1 MFRLLLRN
9 KTNKEMS
16 DLQLNSPPTHQ
27 ERQLANE
34 GFQRLIEVIEDIN
47 HPENVPEISLLETGE
62 PIKIP
67 LKVLKMLAEILKNF
81 RDGNAVSIVPVG
93 TTFTTQKAAE
103 FLNCS
108 RPHVTKLIDQ
118 GKLKAELVGRHR
130 RIQFKDLIEFKKSM
144 IQERKEALLE
154 LMQDSE
160 NLGLY
165 ETD

>member
-1 MFRLLLRN
+1 
-9 KTNKEMS
+9 MS
-16 DLQLNSPPTHQ
+16 ELQLNSPPTHQ

-34 GFQRLIEVIEDIN
+34 GFQKLIDMIDEIN
-47 HPENVPEISLLETGE
+47 HPENIPEISLLETGE

-93 TTFTTQKAAE
+93 TSFTTQKAAE

-118 GKLKAELVGRHR
+118 GKLKAEMVGRHR
-130 RIQFKDLIEFKKSM
+130 RIQFKDLMEFKKSM
-144 IQERKEALLE
+144 VAERKESLIK
-154 LMQDSE
+154 LMRDSE
-160 NLGLY
+160 ELGLY
-165 ETD
+165 EAD

>member
-1 MFRLLLRN
+1 
-9 KTNKEMS
+9 MS
-16 DLQLNSPPTHQ
+16 ELPLNSPPTHQ
-27 ERQLANE
+27 ERRLANE
-34 GFQRLIEVIEDIN
+34 SFQRLIEIIDDIN

-67 LKVLKMLAEILKNF
+67 LKVLKMLAEILKNY

-93 TTFTTQKAAE
+93 ATFTTQKAAE

-108 RPHVTKLIDQ
+108 RPHVTKLIDG

-130 RIQFKDLIEFKKSM
+130 RVQFNDLVEFKRNM
-144 IQERKEALLE
+144 IKERKQALIE

-160 NLGLY
+160 ELGLY

>member
-1 MFRLLLRN
+1 MP
-9 KTNKEMS
+9 E
-16 DLQLNSPPTHQ
+16 LQLSSPPTHQ

-34 GFQRLIEVIEDIN
+34 SFQQLIEVIGDIN

-62 PIKIP
+62 PIRIP

-81 RDGNAVSIVPVG
+81 RDGNAVSIVPFS

-108 RPHVTKLIDQ
+108 RPHVIKLIDA

-130 RIQFKDLIEFKKSM
+130 RIHFKDLVEFKRSM
-144 IQERKEALLE
+144 IKERKEALIE

-160 NLGLY
+160 ELGLY

>member
-1 MFRLLLRN
+1 
-9 KTNKEMS
+9 MS
-16 DLQLNSPPTHQ
+16 ELQLNNPPTHQ
-27 ERQLANE
+27 ERQLANKS
-34 GFQRLIEVIEDIN
+34 FQRLIEFIDNIN
-47 HPENVPEISLLETGE
+47 HPENIPEISLLETGE

-81 RDGNAVSIVPVG
+81 RDGNAVSIVPIG
-93 TTFTTQKAAE
+93 TTLTTQKAAE

-108 RPHVTKLIDQ
+108 RPHVTKLIDE

-130 RIQFKDLIEFKKSM
+130 RIQFKDLVEFKRNM
-144 IQERKEALLE
+144 IKERKEALIE

-160 NLGLY
+160 GLGLY

>member
-1 MFRLLLRN
+1 
-9 KTNKEMS
+9 MS
-16 DLQLNSPPTHQ
+16 GLSLNSPPTHQ

-34 GFQRLIEVIEDIN
+34 SFQKLIEVIADIN
-47 HPENVPEISLLETGE
+47 HSENIPEILIQETTE

-67 LKVLKMLAEILKNF
+67 LKALKMLADILKNY

-108 RPHVTKLIDQ
+108 RPHITKLIDE
-118 GKLKAELVGRHR
+118 GKLNAEMVGRHR
-130 RIQFKDLIEFKKSM
+130 RIQFKDLMDYKKQM
-144 IQERKEALLE
+144 IKERKEALSA

-160 NLGLY
+160 ELGLY
-165 ETD
+165 EID

>member
-1 MFRLLLRN
+1 
-9 KTNKEMS
+9 MS
-16 DLQLNSPPTHQ
+16 ELELNSPPTNQ

-34 GFQRLIEVIEDIN
+34 SFQRLIEVIDDIN
-47 HPENVPEISLLETGE
+47 HPENVPEISLLETGK

-81 RDGNAVSIVPVG
+81 RDGNSVSIVPVG

-108 RPHVTKLIDQ
+108 RPHVTKLVDE

-130 RIQFKDLIEFKKSM
+130 RIQFKDLVEFKRSM
-144 IQERKEALLE
+144 IKERKEALIK

-160 NLGLY
+160 DLGLY